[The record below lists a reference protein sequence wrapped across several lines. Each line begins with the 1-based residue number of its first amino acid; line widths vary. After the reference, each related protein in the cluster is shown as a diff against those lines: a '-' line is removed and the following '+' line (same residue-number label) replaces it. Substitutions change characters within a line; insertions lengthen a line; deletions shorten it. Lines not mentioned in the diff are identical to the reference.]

1 MSSQEQ
7 FTNQSDPEKKLIKI
21 ELTVTFDKDKD
32 MTPNI
37 LTPLVCQSLKDMGAT
52 AAVGSVKNVIELAD
66 EVNAVAIVCN

>member
-1 MSSQEQ
+1 MSSPEQ
-7 FTNQSDPEKKLIKI
+7 FMNQYDPEKKLIKI
-21 ELTVTFDKDKD
+21 ELTVTFDKD